1 MPDETPPP
9 IAIDVLIVDDDES
22 HAEAVADSLAPLG
35 CDCTT
40 VSSGAEAVRR
50 IESDSF
56 DVVITDLRMD
66 DVDGLEVLRRAKE
79 ELSEAEVIVL
89 TGHSSV
95 GSAVTAMQ
103 GGAYTY
109 LTKPLDISELRAAVE
124 KASERI
130 RLIRRNAQLSSR
142 LDEKFGFEG
151 VIGVS
156 PATQKV
162 IAQLKSVAAT
172 DATVLITGE
181 NGTGKELAAR
191 ALHQNS
197 PRKSKPFVP
206 LNISALPESIL
217 ESELFGHEA
226 GAFTGAAGKRIGKF
240 EFANGGTLFLDEV
253 GEMPTDTQ
261 VKLLRVLE
269 DRKITRLGSNTEK
282 PINVRLVAA
291 TNANL
296 KELMDRG
303 DFREDLYYR
312 LGVVT
317 IELPPL
323 RDRRQDIPLLIEHFV
338 REFEQRYA
346 REVSGVDRGAREAMM
361 AFDWPGNIRQLR
373 NAVERMIV
381 LDTDGTLGVDDL
393 PEEIAELAGVAETA
407 ALAGGVAG
415 MDALD
420 GRSLSDVER
429 HYIGRALELTG
440 GKRDAAA
447 EMLGIGSRTLYRK
460 IKEYGLANRR

>member
-1 MPDETPPP
+1 MDDAPPP
-9 IAIDVLIVDDDES
+9 IAVDVLIVDDDEA
-22 HAEAVADSLAPLG
+22 HAEAVADSLDSELY
-35 CDCTT
+35 DCT
-40 VSSGAEAVRR
+40 VAGSGKAAVRR
-50 IESDSF
+50 IEAETY

-66 DVDGLEVLRRAKE
+66 DVDGLEVLRKTKE
-79 ELSEAEVIVL
+79 ELPEAEVIVL

-95 GSAVTAMQ
+95 DTAVTAMQ

-109 LTKPLDISELRAAVE
+109 LTKPLDVSELRAAVE
-124 KASERI
+124 KASQRI

-142 LDEKFGFEG
+142 LDERFGFEG
-151 VIGVS
+151 VVGTS
-156 PATQKV
+156 PSMQRV
-162 IAQLKSVAAT
+162 ITQLKSVAAT
-172 DATVLITGE
+172 DATVLIVGE

-240 EFANGGTLFLDEV
+240 EYANGGTLFLDEV
-253 GEMPTDTQ
+253 GEMPSDTQ

-269 DRKITRLGSNTEK
+269 DRKITRLGSNEEK

-291 TNANL
+291 TNADL
-296 KELMDRG
+296 PELMKTG
-303 DFREDLYYR
+303 EFREDLYYR

-317 IELPPL
+317 IALPPL

-338 REFEQRYA
+338 REFQKQYG
-346 REVSGVDRGAREAMM
+346 REVSGVTRGAREAMT
-361 AFDWPGNIRQLR
+361 AFEWPGNIRQLR
-373 NAVERMIV
+373 NTIERMLV
-381 LDTDGTLGVDDL
+381 LDTDGTLDVDDL
-393 PEEIAELAGVAETA
+393 PPEIAELAGVEETA
-407 ALAGGVAG
+407 ALVGGVAG
-415 MDALD
+415 IDALE
-420 GRSLSDVER
+420 GRSLDDVER
-429 HYIGRALELTG
+429 HYIGKALELTG

-460 IKEYGLANRR
+460 IKEYGLGDRR